1 MSGQHATSS
10 GRQVDNLAM
19 AYQEMLTVITRLRSG
34 RQDVSD
40 PALFRSRVM
49 SSLKVA
55 EDEAAQ
61 KGYTNE
67 NIRAATFAVVGFLDE
82 SILNSGNASLAEW
95 LRRPLQHEIFGVQIA
110 GEIFFRNIDRLLTT
124 ADSQQLADL
133 LEIYA
138 LCLLLGFRGRF
149 GVNDA
154 GNLRAY
160 NASLTEKIAR
170 IRGRS
175 WPFSLDWAPQ
185 SESLARVSG
194 PSWHGFA
201 WTAAALWIIAILLF
215 AGYKVVLSSGVTATG
230 VPAHL

>member
-1 MSGQHATSS
+1 MPGENAASS
-10 GRQVDNLAM
+10 GRRVDNLAM

-55 EDEAAQ
+55 EDQAAQ
-61 KGYTNE
+61 KGYTTE
-67 NIRAATFAVVGFLDE
+67 NIRAATFAAVALLDE
-82 SILNSGNASLAEW
+82 SILNSGNDSLAEW
-95 LRRPLQHEIFGVQIA
+95 LRRPLQHEIFGVHTA

-124 ADSQQLADL
+124 PDSQQLADL
-133 LEIYA
+133 LEVYA

-160 NASLTEKIAR
+160 NASLTDKIAR

-175 WPFSLDWAPQ
+175 WPYSLEWAPQ

-201 WTAAALWIIAILLF
+201 WTAAILWIITLVLF
-215 AGYKVVLSSGVTATG
+215 AGYKIVLNSGVTATG
-230 VPAHL
+230 VPVHL